1 MIFHFHTGDVTFFEA
16 DKTYFEERLGSLV
29 KYLGSEAGD
38 EDSTQI
44 TVHIERNKHHGGERF
59 EAKAHMTS
67 PHGGN
72 FNASAHAEN
81 IQKLADLMENELTVQ
96 IKKFHSKHQS

>member
-1 MIFHFHTGDVTFFEA
+1 MLFHFHTSDVTFFDE
-16 DKTYFEERLGSLV
+16 DKDYFEERLSSLI

-44 TVHIERNKHHGGERF
+44 TVNVTKNKHHSGDRF

-72 FNASAHAEN
+72 FHAEVHGET
-81 IQKLADLMENELTVQ
+81 IRELADFLKDNLGHQVR
-96 IKKFHSKHQS
+96 KFHEKHK